1 MLIKKTER
9 MQQSTY
15 VVIMAGGIGSRF
27 WPVSRTDYPKQ
38 FLDLLG
44 TGETLIQQTFKRF
57 EKMVPIENIY
67 VVTSTDY
74 VDIVEKQLPLLQREN
89 ILAEPD
95 RKNTAPCIAYASFRI
110 LQRDRNA
117 SVIVAPS
124 DHLILDQAEFE
135 AVCYKALQFIQK
147 HDALVTIG
155 IKPSYPNTGYG
166 YIKFDETTA
175 QSAVHK
181 VQAFTEKP
189 DAQLAAKFFAS
200 GEYVW
205 NSGIF
210 VWKAKTIINSI
221 ELYLPD
227 LHQLFKEKQSWL
239 GTSFER
245 LLVADLYSKCENIS
259 IDFGVMEKADNVYVV
274 PATFRWSDLGT
285 WNSAWENMGKDDRN
299 NAVAGNGV
307 VVIDSAKCVVH
318 ASDEKLVVLQG
329 LEDFIVVDTE
339 DVLLICQKDK
349 EQEIKNYVTKVKKTK
364 GERYLYSVNNKLKM
378 NTMGIERI
386 Y

>member
-1 MLIKKTER
+1 
-9 MQQSTY
+9 
-15 VVIMAGGIGSRF
+15 
-27 WPVSRTDYPKQ
+27 
-38 FLDLLG
+38 
-44 TGETLIQQTFKRF
+44 
-57 EKMVPIENIY
+57 
-67 VVTSTDY
+67 
-74 VDIVEKQLPLLQREN
+74 
-89 ILAEPD
+89 
-95 RKNTAPCIAYASFRI
+95 
-110 LQRDRNA
+110 
-117 SVIVAPS
+117 
-124 DHLILDQAEFE
+124 
-135 AVCYKALQFIQK
+135 
-147 HDALVTIG
+147 
-155 IKPSYPNTGYG
+155 
-166 YIKFDETTA
+166 
-175 QSAVHK
+175 
-181 VQAFTEKP
+181 
-189 DAQLAAKFFAS
+189 
-200 GEYVW
+200 
-205 NSGIF
+205 

-239 GTSFER
+239 GTSFEK
-245 LLVADLYSKCENIS
+245 LLVADIYSKCENIS

-307 VVIDSAKCVVH
+307 LVIDSAKCVVH

-349 EQEIKNYVTKVKKTK
+349 EQEIKNYVSKVKKIK

-378 NTMGIERI
+378 STMGIERI